1 MRPFSVGCR
10 LRVVRVNSRSLPGVS
25 PLRLSVAVVIN
36 ADIPSNLGCIV
47 RVIET
52 HDGSGPIR
60 FDFEGKVWWVS
71 CEHPMTW
78 TLSGK
83 TYRMKEGPV
92 PDGRLQPI
100 RGLPRKE
107 ESLLIN
113 TRAEVP

>member
-1 MRPFSVGCR
+1 MKQKCK
-10 LRVVRVNSRSLPGVS
+10 PGD
-25 PLRLSVAVVIN
+25 LAVVIN
-36 ADIPSNLGCIV
+36 ADLPSNLGSIV

-52 HDGSGPIR
+52 HDGSSPIR

-78 TLSGK
+78 TLNGK

-100 RGLPRKE
+100 RGLRRKE
-107 ESLLIN
+107 NSLLSN
-113 TRAEVP
+113 MKEEVSRSD